1 MEIDCCFSQL
11 YYSALKILVD
21 NNEDRL
27 MLIYNQG
34 LQMLTEAFHTLHV
47 MYHEATAC
55 HVTADIVDLLSIL
68 VSVLKVGRNYIDQK
82 KGKGNTD
89 KVLTKPT
96 VKNCNSLFGETLF
109 IKRCAL
115 RLQVRKNPKFLG
127 LTRHTVQFP

>member
-1 MEIDCCFSQL
+1 MKCLLMEIDCCFSQL
-11 YYSALKILVD
+11 YFSALKILVD

-89 KVLTKPT
+89 KDLTKPT
-96 VKNCNSLFGETLF
+96 VKTRNSLFGYCKSGNFRENF
-109 IKRCAL
+109 IFGNITKRHICD
-115 RLQVRKNPKFLG
+115 
-127 LTRHTVQFP
+127 T